1 MAVEIRMSD
10 KVLRITSKPGHFRA
24 AENERIIVRRF
35 SIRKQ
40 RSITTFDEEYWEQIR
55 RANEALSVGLP
66 SPPTV
71 DWRPRLD
78 LMTWA
83 NVDDEMTIVE
93 RVSGDLSL
101 LRQLTTREVVGVE
114 QYNLT
119 AIIDSLL
126 ENEGMRDLLVDPP
139 KNSASSW
146 PGARP
151 TRRPFGSTR
160 AALDL

>member
-1 MAVEIRMSD
+1 
-10 KVLRITSKPGHFRA
+10 L
-24 AENERIIVRRF
+24 
-35 SIRKQ
+35 SIRKK

-55 RANEALSVGLP
+55 RAIEALSVGLP

-101 LRQLTTREVVGVE
+101 LRQLTTGEVVSVE
-114 QYNLT
+114 QRNLT
-119 AIIDSLL
+119 AVIDSLL
-126 ENEGMRDLLVDPP
+126 KNEGMRCLLVDRAQELGI
-139 KNSASSW
+139 KLAW
-146 PGARP
+146 R
-151 TRRPFGSTR
+151 STNPLTLR
-160 AALDL
+160 IDKSCI